1 MTDLSDAN
9 VDKIIAATNYFK
21 YAVKS
26 LRAGELTSADE
37 ASDNAYAMIE
47 EVRTDLMAK
56 LQAYGTEVN
65 PTRDKIDNAL
75 SALDDVSSELENLGR
90 FDDADAEDEVEDICD
105 TIEGFMGILNEI
117 SL

>member
-1 MTDLSDAN
+1 MSDITDAN
-9 VDKIIAATNYFK
+9 MNKLTEAKNHFK
-21 YAVKS
+21 ETIKS
-26 LRAGELTSADE
+26 LKAGELTAADE

-47 EVRTDLMAK
+47 EVRTDLTVK

-75 SALDDVSSELENLGR
+75 STLDEVSSELENLGR
-90 FDDADAEDEVEDICD
+90 FDDADEDEEVEDICD
-105 TIEGFMGILNEI
+105 TIEGFITAINEI